1 MKVPLRDCYK
11 AYNGK
16 RNVQHGFQE
25 EEYVKQLVL
34 NFKALKYQAILT
46 YIGQVK
52 SMNVPKESKKLEPR
66 SLFPQN
72 ENKKKVNHYEVSQ
85 QNFMWTLM
93 SLQNHF
99 SEWLKRFLFMLIF
112 FKALF

>member
-72 ENKKKVNHYEVSQ
+72 EKKKKVNHYEVSQ
-85 QNFMWTLM
+85 QNFM
-93 SLQNHF
+93 
-99 SEWLKRFLFMLIF
+99 
-112 FKALF
+112 